1 MEKAFTHATSACWGA
16 PKKVYRERCT
26 ASSTVEMMLTEDL
39 EEAGSPQDLIISQN
53 NSPAMTPHRL
63 SSKRKILITLR
74 KQEKNK
80 DVNEKCMW
88 LQMLAGVHCQSLY
101 LFRKSSAPFDSK
113 GGKNLLLRYLKL
125 ILFSFMWE
133 DKS

>member
-1 MEKAFTHATSACWGA
+1 MHVAADAC
-16 PKKVYRERCT
+16 RC
-26 ASSTVEMMLTEDL
+26 S
-39 EEAGSPQDLIISQN
+39 
-53 NSPAMTPHRL
+53 L
-63 SSKRKILITLR
+63 SIP
-74 KQEKNK
+74 
-80 DVNEKCMW
+80 
-88 LQMLAGVHCQSLY
+88 